1 MEHKLHV
8 KFFFR
13 IVRFLSSI
21 AFFDLLLIFFSFFL
35 YFLFFFI
42 QSIFSSG
49 MSRSDPKISD
59 RIRTQSIKYGN
70 HRLDPI
76 SVFRIFEAL
85 KYYFFVYIFNM
96 CVQMGKKKKWN
107 ERIVSKVSNRY
118 YGYIYILVCSI
129 GTNWNIRSQFINITN
144 LNKSVIFY
152 LRY

>member
-96 CVQMGKKKKWN
+96 CVQMGKKKNGMN
-107 ERIVSKVSNRY
+107 EQCQKCQTDTMDI
-118 YGYIYILVCSI
+118 YIYWCVQLEQI
-129 GTNWNIRSQFINITN
+129 G
-144 LNKSVIFY
+144 IFVVSS
-152 LRY
+152 